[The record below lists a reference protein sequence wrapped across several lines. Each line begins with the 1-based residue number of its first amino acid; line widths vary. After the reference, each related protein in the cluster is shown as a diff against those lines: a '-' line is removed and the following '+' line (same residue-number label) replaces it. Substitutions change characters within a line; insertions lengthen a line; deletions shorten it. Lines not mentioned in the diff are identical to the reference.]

1 MTDLILHNANVDT
14 LDDARPHANAL
25 AVRGERIAH
34 VGDDEAVLASATPN
48 TTIVDLKGATVLP
61 GLVDAHCHL
70 RNLGRLQEMVRL
82 YEARSIDEVV
92 ELVRERS
99 RDLPRGEWIIGRGW
113 DQELWPDRSMP
124 SHQLLTSAVPDH
136 PVWLVRVDAHAG
148 LANAAAMQAAGVD
161 AAAASPDGGLTVK
174 EGGRLTGLFVDDAM
188 QLIESRMPSPD
199 AEKVIEW
206 YLKAQEICLS
216 LGLTEVHDA
225 GLSQRQ
231 VDALTALSQQGELK
245 MRVYGML
252 HQSVFDAGE
261 FFPLAEGLFTC
272 RSVKIVTDGAL
283 GSRGAAMFEPFS
295 DSPEEKGFMRVTRDA
310 LHSTITKAFS
320 KRFQV
325 NTHAIGDRANRAT
338 LDAIDAG
345 LAEIPIPDHRSRVE
359 HAQIIAVEDIPRFA
373 ELGVIA
379 SIQPTHCTSDMKMAE
394 ARLGPGRIAGAYAW
408 RKLIAAGA
416 RIASGSDFPVEDPN
430 PLWGIYAAV
439 TRQDHHGEPAG
450 GWYSEERM
458 TMDEA
463 IRSFTTGAAYA
474 AFEERDK
481 GTLAPGMSAD
491 LTIVDR
497 DVLASPRSE
506 LLSARVVATIVAG
519 GVAYSRLPA
528 LS

>member
-1 MTDLILHNANVDT
+1 MTDLILHNANVYT
-14 LDDARPHANAL
+14 LDDARPHASAL
-25 AVRGERIAH
+25 AVRGEVIAH
-34 VGDDEAVLASATPN
+34 VGDDEEVLASATPN
-48 TTIVDLKGATVLP
+48 TAIVDLKGATVLP

-70 RNLGRLQEMVRL
+70 RNLGRVQEMVQL
-82 YEARSIDEVV
+82 YEARSVDEVV

-99 RDLPRGEWIIGRGW
+99 RDLPKGEWVVGRGW
-113 DQELWPDRSMP
+113 DQELWADRSMP

-148 LANAAAMQAAGVD
+148 LANAAAMRAAGVD
-161 AAAASPDGGLTVK
+161 AAAASPDGGLVVK

-199 AEKVIEW
+199 ADKVIQW

-216 LGLTEVHDA
+216 LGLTEVHEA
-225 GLSQRQ
+225 GLSQKQ

-252 HQSVFDAGE
+252 DQSVFDAGD

-272 RSVKIVTDGAL
+272 RSVKIVADGAL
-283 GSRGAAMFEPFS
+283 GSRGAAMFEPFC
-295 DSPEEKGFMRVTRDA
+295 DSPNEKGFMRVTRDA

-320 KRFQV
+320 NGFQV

-338 LDAIDAG
+338 LDAIEAG
-345 LAEIPIPDHRSRVE
+345 LAEVPVPDHRSRVE
-359 HAQIIAVEDIPRFA
+359 HAQIIALEDIPRFA

-394 ARLGPGRIAGAYAW
+394 ARLGPERIAGAYPW

-450 GWYSEERM
+450 GWYPEERM

-463 IRSFTTGAAYA
+463 IRSFTADAAYA
-474 AFEERDK
+474 AFEERHK

-497 DVLASPRSE
+497 DVLALPRTE
-506 LLSARVVATIVAG
+506 LLSASVVATVVG
-519 GVAYSRLPA
+519 GEVAYSRLPA